1 MPQCRVGGTVSFHR
15 ELFIRHTS
23 VIAPPRAHTLMGWVA
38 FTLRM
43 MVSLCLP
50 AKGRSKSVKG
60 PSGANS
66 GLDAVLNAVVTHI
79 TPSSPIAE
87 LHLSRLSMPIDCC
100 VGGVEC
106 TIRKLNGNQG
116 GRSEIPRREEDRWQ
130 NLTRFRESKRS
141 HGTSGLTS

>member
-1 MPQCRVGGTVSFHR
+1 MPQCGVGGTVSFHR

-50 AKGRSKSVKG
+50 ARGRSKSVKG

-66 GLDAVLNAVVTHI
+66 GLNAVVTHI

-100 VGGVEC
+100 VGGVDR

-116 GRSEIPRREEDRWQ
+116 GRSQILRREEDGWQ